1 MPDRTHMTCPVCG
14 RQTGLADRCSFC
26 GSSIAEALAQAS
38 GDKAERPIAAHGGQ
52 DVPADPPS
60 WHPPPP
66 GHEYGQQPQ
75 YTGGVP
81 PGPLQAPRYA
91 GFWIRAVA
99 YSIDSI
105 LVQVAAV
112 AIMLVGR
119 LGYTAGAGGH
129 SSLFEFAS
137 WLMETGYNLVA
148 SVVIAIN
155 LVYFTFFLARS
166 GQTPGKRLCGL
177 KVIGPRGEAL
187 TVGRAL
193 SRTVCLLVTLCVF
206 PPATLWVAIDRRKQ
220 GLHDKIASTF
230 EIRADP

>member
-1 MPDRTHMTCPVCG
+1 MTCPVCG
-14 RQTGLADRCSFC
+14 RPTGRAERCSFC
-26 GSSIAEALAQAS
+26 GSSLEEALAQVSADKDKRPPESDWGRGLPAGDS
-38 GDKAERPIAAHGGQ
+38 GWR
-52 DVPADPPS
+52 
-60 WHPPPP
+60 PPPP
-66 GHEYGQQPQ
+66 GHEYGQQPH
-75 YTGGVP
+75 YTDTGAPP
-81 PGPLQAPRYA
+81 PGSLQAPHYA

-112 AIMLVGR
+112 AVMLVGH
-119 LGYTAGAGGH
+119 LGYAVGVGGH
-129 SSLFEFAS
+129 SSSFEFAS
-137 WLMETGYNLVA
+137 WLIEMDYNLVA

-155 LVYFTFFLARS
+155 LVYFTFFLSRS

-177 KVIGPRGEAL
+177 KVTGPRGEAL

-230 EIRADP
+230 EIREGIG